1 MSYHFDNI
9 NVYRGLFTAFAY
21 PIEIKRLSQ
30 LIQVISYKLYCIGY
44 AKVYGFPWH
53 GVEAVQVCRLMCQ
66 HQAGCTTTAKA
77 SPTPFSIWGLTIRDV
92 PKPRLYFICSPLR
105 AHFSSEFC
113 KLAKKCSEKFWRIGG
128 WGG

>member
-1 MSYHFDNI
+1 MTYLSDNT

-21 PIEIKRLSQ
+21 PIEIKRLSK
-30 LIQVISYKLYCIGY
+30 LIQVISYKLYCIAY

-53 GVEAVQVCRLMCQ
+53 GVEALQVCRLMYQ
-66 HQAGCTTTAKA
+66 HQADDATNVKA

-92 PKPRLYFICSPLR
+92 PKPRLSFICSPLS

-113 KLAKKCSEKFWRIGG
+113 NLAKKCSEKLWRRGG
-128 WGG
+128 KGG

>member
-1 MSYHFDNI
+1 MTYHSDNI

-21 PIEIKRLSQ
+21 PIEIKRLSKLIQ
-30 LIQVISYKLYCIGY
+30 LISYNLYRIAY
-44 AKVYGFPWH
+44 AKVYEFPWH
-53 GVEAVQVCRLMCQ
+53 GVEAMQVCRLMCQ
-66 HQAGCTTTAKA
+66 HQAGCATTAIA
-77 SPTPFSIWGLTIRDV
+77 SPTPFYIWTPIKKDV

-113 KLAKKCSEKFWRIGG
+113 KLAKKCSEKLWRRGG